1 MRAESRGAAAAG
13 MIGDSVFGRWRM
25 LLLIG
30 FFLAVALAGTF
41 FAIHLLRGH
50 KLPLPVGLLH
60 GLGALAAIALLVL
73 HDLHAPTNRLVNSA
87 TVFFV
92 LTAIGGMLLFVL
104 RARRQPLDGI
114 IVTLH
119 AGFALTA
126 MLLLTLG
133 YLSG

>member
-1 MRAESRGAAAAG
+1 
-13 MIGDSVFGRWRM
+13 M
-25 LLLIG
+25 LLLIA
-30 FFLAVALAGTF
+30 FFLVVALAGAY
-41 FAIHLLRGH
+41 FAMRLLRGR

-60 GLGALAAIALLVL
+60 GLSALAAIALLVV

-92 LTAIGGMLLFVL
+92 LTAIGGVLLFVL
-104 RARRQPLDGI
+104 RARRQPLDGF

-133 YLSG
+133 FLNG